1 MKGKN
6 KTSETIVA
14 YVLQIKVLHCST
26 NFRNGL
32 GQRIYLI
39 SLRQNLIMG
48 ILQVNDPFVKLLSL
62 GDIIS

>member
-26 NFRNGL
+26 QFRNGL
-32 GQRIYLI
+32 GQRIYI
-39 SLRQNLIMG
+39 YNI
-48 ILQVNDPFVKLLSL
+48 FAAKLDN
-62 GDIIS
+62 GDTSGQRSFCQASFPW